1 LGSKIDKNSRSW
13 PFETDLFVESFRV
26 FSLLDFC
33 FSPGLWLR
41 GEVELLFFFEGR
53 KQGENVPAQE
63 SFSKGWPSLARSLI
77 YRASSSSFPFI
88 KIFHGL

>member
-1 LGSKIDKNSRSW
+1 LFLPRPLASRRSGATVL
-13 PFETDLFVESFRV
+13 FRRKETRRE
-26 FSLLDFC
+26 C
-33 FSPGLWLR
+33 A
-41 GEVELLFFFEGR
+41 GEKREMFG
-53 KQGENVPAQE
+53 AQE